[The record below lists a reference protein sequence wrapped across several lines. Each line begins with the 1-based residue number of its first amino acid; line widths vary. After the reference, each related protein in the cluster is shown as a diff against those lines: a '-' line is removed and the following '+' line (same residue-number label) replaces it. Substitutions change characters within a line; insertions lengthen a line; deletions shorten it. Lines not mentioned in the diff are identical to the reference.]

1 MLRKPTTVAR
11 RLAQCQSRR
20 TQKGTARSTN
30 LESAAPTTA
39 WHVRSPEQLA
49 LITTLG
55 NLASL
60 GSAATHDHIM
70 VRLLAGLS
78 SMVSVSYNLLMPKP
92 LKAHQTT
99 AAAWS
104 CVFAVLHFANFA
116 LLVRENQHSTELT
129 DEQEDIYE
137 HGFQIHGVTPRQFRL
152 LLNSGARFRDYD
164 AGETIVEL
172 GKPVDKVIYITH
184 GSCVGERGAGCVCLE
199 YHQDVFIGQL
209 QPKAWREEY
218 TGTGSEGSSDENESE
233 SKESKEDDW
242 LIEKCAARRKRS
254 PKDLRKLLEVG
265 LAERSGP
272 TTKLQAGEDWKSTVK
287 AGRDGCRALIWP
299 IGRFSCTVGS
309 NEALCKAM
317 EHMCTLSLASKICA
331 GAQGKALEGYFELL
345 SLVVRDG
352 IVDPQERHALS
363 RYRSRH
369 AIPDTEH
376 WHMLDQLGWSLEE
389 YDHGFLN
396 SKYDLSWRA
405 WTGSGK
411 AWWSGWWS

>member
-199 YHQDVFIGQL
+199 YHQ
-209 QPKAWREEY
+209 AWQCVAY
-218 TGTGSEGSSDENESE
+218 TM
-233 SKESKEDDW
+233 
-242 LIEKCAARRKRS
+242 LVV
-254 PKDLRKLLEVG
+254 L
-265 LAERSGP
+265 ERSEKQPWVPKTIRQQHPLWFSTIACPGENRCSLP
-272 TTKLQAGEDWKSTVK
+272 EQVAKQSASVTLYLTTSNTSTHPSADAQCPSVQVIK
-287 AGRDGCRALIWP
+287 D
-299 IGRFSCTVGS
+299 
-309 NEALCKAM
+309 
-317 EHMCTLSLASKICA
+317 SLDTMR
-331 GAQGKALEGYFELL
+331 L
-345 SLVVRDG
+345 D
-352 IVDPQERHALS
+352 
-363 RYRSRH
+363 RS
-369 AIPDTEH
+369 
-376 WHMLDQLGWSLEE
+376 
-389 YDHGFLN
+389 
-396 SKYDLSWRA
+396 
-405 WTGSGK
+405 
-411 AWWSGWWS
+411 